1 MQNPRLAVRYAKS
14 LVDLAL
20 ERNQLEI
27 VFADM
32 KYLQEVCKGSRD
44 MINLLRSPVVK
55 GDKKEK
61 IINAV
66 IGASIGEMS
75 TAFIRL
81 LILKGRESHL
91 PEIAG
96 SVIEQYNL
104 IKGIYKVKLS
114 TAAPA
119 SSEILNAITRKVQED
134 LSLQNVQLENEVNEA
149 LIGGFQLEFNG
160 KLIDASIARDLR
172 DIKKQFQKNIYVP
185 SI

>member
-1 MQNPRLAVRYAKS
+1 MQNPRLAARYAKS

-20 ERNQLEI
+20 ERNQLEV

-32 KYLQEVCKGSRD
+32 KYLLEVCKGSRD
-44 MINLLRSPVVK
+44 LTNLLRSPVVK

-66 IGASIGEMS
+66 IGTNIGEMS

-81 LILKGRESHL
+81 LTLKGRESHL
-91 PEIAG
+91 PEIADA
-96 SVIEQYNL
+96 VIEHYNL
-104 IKGIYKVKLS
+104 IKGIHKVKLS

-119 SSEILNAITRKVQED
+119 STEILNAITRKVQDD

>member
-32 KYLQEVCKGSRD
+32 KYLLEVCKGSRD

-149 LIGGFQLEFNG
+149 LIGGFQLEFNC